1 MVIYQYASSLLPL
14 HDYVFSFLNGGGR
27 HLSPLSAM
35 DGTPTRGTV
44 IRDEISENL
53 ADPLELYFMS
63 FSQKQPTPRPPE
75 KGSFPLDH
83 DGECSLS
90 MRMYL
95 DCMKKAK
102 NDNSK
107 CREESKNYLE
117 CRMDRYSQTS
127 FCAVA
132 DDKGT
137 DAEGFVE
144 EFGVRT
150 GQSETGTAGT
160 KTKMSIQPNDSMPRI
175 KKRNRRI
182 SLKFTKLTMKRLQL

>member
-1 MVIYQYASSLLPL
+1 MVIYQSVSSLLPL

-27 HLSPLSAM
+27 HLSPLSLWMELRLA
-35 DGTPTRGTV
+35 GPL
-44 IRDEISENL
+44 SETKFLKNL

-90 MRMYL
+90 MRVYL

-182 SLKFTKLTMKRLQL
+182 SLKFPKLTMKRLQL